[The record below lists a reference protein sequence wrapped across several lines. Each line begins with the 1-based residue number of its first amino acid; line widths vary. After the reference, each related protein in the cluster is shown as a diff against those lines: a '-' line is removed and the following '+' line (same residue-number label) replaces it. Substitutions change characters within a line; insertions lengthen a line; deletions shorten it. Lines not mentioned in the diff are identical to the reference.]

1 MSDCENPLY
10 AITNPA
16 ECVSEGIG
24 NVISV
29 AANDTLQ
36 ELTNRALE
44 SFGAAVASVGTIWVQ
59 LPTPIL
65 TSGSGSA
72 GGGTPPGAWGLTTIL
87 GYIQYIGLALCVLS
101 IIGIA
106 ALFIWRGAIGAGGA
120 AAITGKLGIVL
131 ISVALISGAS
141 SLVAFLLPTS
151 APGGSVSA
159 TGFMQNSLWYFVGAL
174 AVMSI
179 IIGAIRM
186 AWEQRAHPG
195 KELLQ
200 SILTLIVVAGAGLS
214 IITIAAMVTDA
225 FSIWVLNESTGCD
238 VTEQGESNCFGTNI
252 YAMIALTATS
262 PIGTLAVLILAVI
275 AFLMTIAQVILMVI
289 RGGLLVIL
297 AGVLPLTASFT
308 NTQMGRQWF
317 QRAVGWTIAFLLYKP
332 AAALIYAAAFRLV
345 GSDAFGA
352 GGSGLVSIITGMG
365 LMLVALF
372 ALPALL
378 RFVMPMTAA
387 VIGGGAGGFAMVGMA
402 GAAGVDAATGAI
414 SRTSSSSLNS
424 SAGGPSA
431 VGQSGSSGPSGSSG
445 GTGTA
450 GKTGGSSGGGTPAG
464 GGGGAGAGGG
474 VSSGSAAGT
483 SGGAAGAGG
492 GAVGG
497 GTGAAAGA
505 TGGGTAATGAAAGAA
520 GTGVGIPLAV
530 GIMGAQAAGK
540 AAGAAKSGIENAA
553 GDSSG
558 GPTGS
563 Q

>member
-1 MSDCENPLY
+1 M
-10 AITNPA
+10 
-16 ECVSEGIG
+16 
-24 NVISV
+24 
-29 AANDTLQ
+29 
-36 ELTNRALE
+36 
-44 SFGAAVASVGTIWVQ
+44 
-59 LPTPIL
+59 
-65 TSGSGSA
+65 
-72 GGGTPPGAWGLTTIL
+72 GLTTIL
-87 GYIQYIGLALCVLS
+87 GYVQYIGLALCVLS
-101 IIGIA
+101 VIGVA

-120 AAITGKLGIVL
+120 AALTGKLGIVL
-131 ISVALISGAS
+131 VAVALISGAS

-252 YAMIALTATS
+252 YAMIALSATS

-275 AFLMTIAQVILMVI
+275 AFLMTVAQVVLMVI

-387 VIGGGAGGFAMVGMA
+387 VIGGGAGGLAMAGMA

-431 VGQSGSSGPSGSSG
+431 AGQSGSSGPSGSSG
-445 GTGTA
+445 GTGKT
-450 GKTGGSSGGGTPAG
+450 GKTGGSSGGGAPASG
-464 GGGGAGAGGG
+464 GGGGTGAGGATG
-474 VSSGSAAGT
+474 
-483 SGGAAGAGG
+483 GGAAGAGG

-540 AAGAAKSGIENAA
+540 AAGAAKSGVENAA
-553 GDSSG
+553 GDSTG

>member
-1 MSDCENPLY
+1 MACAPLDFVCK
-10 AITNPA
+10 ARD
-16 ECVSEGIG
+16 GIQD
-24 NVISV
+24 VIST

-36 ELTNRALE
+36 ELTNQALE

-59 LPTPIL
+59 LPTPVL
-65 TSGSGSA
+65 TAGTGSA

-87 GYIQYIGLALCVLS
+87 GYVQYIGLALCVLS
-101 IIGIA
+101 VIGIA
-106 ALFIWRGAIGAGGA
+106 ALFIWRGAIGGGGA
-120 AAITGKLGIVL
+120 AVLTGRLGIVL
-131 ISVALISGAS
+131 IAVALISGAS
-141 SLVAFLLPTS
+141 ALVAFLLPDS

-186 AWEQRAHPG
+186 AWEQRANPG

-200 SILTLIVVAGAGLS
+200 SILTLILVSGAGLS

-252 YAMIALTATS
+252 YAMIALSATS
-262 PIGTLAVLILAVI
+262 PIGTLAVLIFAVI
-275 AFLMTIAQVILMVI
+275 AFLMTVAQVVLMVI
-289 RGGLLVIL
+289 RGGLLVVL

-317 QRAVGWTIAFLLYKP
+317 QRAIGWTLAFLLYKP
-332 AAALIYAAAFRLV
+332 AAALVYSAGFRLV

-365 LMLVALF
+365 LMLIALF

-387 VIGGGAGGFAMVGMA
+387 VIGGGAGGLAMMGMA
-402 GAAGVDAATGAI
+402 GAAGVETATGAI

-431 VGQSGSSGPSGSSG
+431 TGQSGSSGPSGSSG
-445 GTGTA
+445 SAGSS
-450 GKTGGSSGGGTPAG
+450 GKTGSAPSGG
-464 GGGGAGAGGG
+464 GGGGAA
-474 VSSGSAAGT
+474 
-483 SGGAAGAGG
+483 
-492 GAVGG
+492 GG
-497 GTGAAAGA
+497 GTGGGGA
-505 TGGGTAATGAAAGAA
+505 TGGGAAGGTAGAAGGGTAGAAGGGTAASGAAAGAA
-520 GTGVGIPLAV
+520 GTGVGIPVAV
-530 GIMGAQAAGK
+530 GIMGVQAAGK
-540 AAGAAKSGIENAA
+540 AVGAAKSGLESAA
-553 GDSSG
+553 GDSAG
-558 GPTGS
+558 GPSGS
-563 Q
+563 